1 MESDTSPALAGEGPT
16 RPSQPNQMAWISVV
30 AVAVAAL
37 SIFLGFFVALI
48 AVVLG
53 HIGRALEPSARHTS
67 TLALVIGYASVVL
80 HGLFLLGMAIL
91 AHSFANSNW
100 QF

>member
-1 MESDTSPALAGEGPT
+1 MESDTPPALAGDGST
-16 RPSQPNQMAWISVV
+16 RPSQPNQMAWISFV

>member
-1 MESDTSPALAGEGPT
+1 MESDTPRALAGDGPT

>member
-1 MESDTSPALAGEGPT
+1 MESDTPPALAGDGPT

-80 HGLFLLGMAIL
+80 HGLFLLGMAVL